1 MKKTNMKKGVVILSG
16 ILSLSVLVISCGDNA
31 TKSKLETKGSVYS
44 TSLDFERSVMQILDQ
59 SPVYNSF
66 LKLVNA
72 ASFFDEIKEM
82 NNIIVFVPTD
92 EAFGPSKYAIN
103 DLTAPDSLYRLPSIL
118 KYHFV
123 ESETDVETL
132 ISSLKIGGKPMRLK
146 TLHGGFLALR
156 LENNKLKILDESG
169 TLATVSSKSIRGSNG
184 IVYTIDKILEPRSQM
199 NMTNSTK

>member
-1 MKKTNMKKGVVILSG
+1 MRKFVVILCG
-16 ILSLSVLVISCGDNA
+16 ILSLSVLITACGDNA
-31 TKSKLETKGSVYS
+31 NKSKKQTKETKYE

-82 NNIIVFVPTD
+82 NDIVVFVPTD
-92 EAFGPSKYAIN
+92 EAFGPSKYTIN
-103 DLTAPDSLYRLPSIL
+103 KLTAPDSLDRLPGML

-132 ISSLKIGGKPMRLK
+132 ISSLKIGENPLRLK

-156 LENNKLKILDESG
+156 LENNELILLDESG
-169 TLATVSSKSIRGSNG
+169 TIAKVNSKSVRGSNG
-184 IVYTIDKILEPRSQM
+184 IVYTIDKILEPRSQR
-199 NMTNSTK
+199 NMTSLSQ